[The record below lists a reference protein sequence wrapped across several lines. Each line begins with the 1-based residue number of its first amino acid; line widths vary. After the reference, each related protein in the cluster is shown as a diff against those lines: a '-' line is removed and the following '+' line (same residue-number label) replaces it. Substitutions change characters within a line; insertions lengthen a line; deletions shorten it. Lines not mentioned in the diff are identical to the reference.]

1 MDVLAQGA
9 HYAMHQSQQHV
20 AVHKPLTDP
29 HGDSHGSPSFTRSD
43 HVQQIKRRQ
52 SPYGQTGR
60 SSSVAAAVR
69 RRISR
74 ACDQCNQLR
83 TKCDGQ
89 HPCAHCIEFGLGC
102 EYIRQH
108 KKRGKASRKDLAQ
121 LAAAQQVKAE
131 TNGEERGTEA
141 NIIGGST
148 ASHNLP
154 TNSPGS
160 GNVDDQRNSSD
171 DQMADLAEED
181 VTQHG
186 PQTRHQHNHLNSSA
200 GGLNINDYGGALDT
214 SYDRSQQG
222 QTQAVAV
229 APAAS
234 LGDVHQHHGG
244 QDGDMYTHYAPSQ
257 ATLSTYPDVPYTST
271 LHTQGSTSYPANA
284 NASGVSS
291 PAWMTM
297 TSPQPQNRQQVQQQ
311 QQHHNQSPEMSAAHM
326 HSLHNMQSMHSIRST
341 MPAALAGATVV
352 SMGDLGALAPGLA
365 GTLSHPIQ
373 QQQQS
378 QQQHSHHSHIHLLPG
393 GYKPT
398 QLRYPVLE
406 PLVPHLV
413 GIVPLN
419 LACDLIDLYF
429 ASSSS
434 AQMHPMSPYVLGFV
448 FRKRSFLHPTRPRA
462 CQPALLASMLW
473 VAAQTSDASLLTSVP
488 SARSTICQKLLEL
501 TVGLLKPLIH
511 TSANHAGAGQ
521 RDVDKRN
528 TGHDNPDGVD
538 HDGGMQPTGMDVPV
552 FDGVSL
558 GGLGVAMPGT
568 ISMEDALAHVAAVES
583 MNMYNAPAVAT
594 NKTVNINGSGN
605 AMGGAFGA
613 AGTIDDVATYIH
625 LATVVS
631 ASEYKGASLR
641 WWNAAWSLARELRL
655 GRELPLYGTSSSGQ
669 NAETAEEQAQAF
681 HQGQMQPKDTCQAH
695 LQNGD
700 EKANVSH
707 GLMGMSNMAGMSSV
721 RIDDLAMN
729 GMSALGREVGHD
741 DTAISTSAAVAPG
754 QVISDEEREER
765 RRIWWLVYIVDRH
778 LALCYNRPLYLLD
791 VECTGLLRPMD
802 DTDWQNGDFKEV
814 MPTTG
819 AGVNSNSNVSNSID
833 TSGTTIAPNA
843 DATYANHTGLRRVG
857 LRGPTFECSGHSIF
871 GYFLPLMTILGE
883 IVDLHHARNHPLFG
897 HGFRTSQEWDAQVAE
912 ITRHL
917 AIYELSLQ
925 AFEHRTLSP
934 AALAAANEDNAAAAM
949 AAADA
954 SNAAAD
960 ANGNTTTSSLK
971 LAVRAASVPHD
982 GGTPLGHGV
991 HSVNH
996 SVHSTPTSSSAVP
1009 AAIITPGAAPLAR
1022 MTELD
1027 IQTRIVAAYGNH
1039 VMHVLHILLAGK
1051 WDPVNLLDDNDLWI
1065 STQGFITATGHA
1077 VSAAEAI
1084 SSILEYDPGLEF
1096 MPFFF
1101 GIYLLQGSFLLLLIA
1116 DKLQLE
1122 ASTSVARACETIIR
1136 AHEAC
1141 VVTLN
1146 TEYQR
1151 NFSRVMR
1158 SALAQVRGRVPED
1171 LGEQHMRRRELLS
1184 LYRWTG
1190 DGTGLAL

>member
-1 MDVLAQGA
+1 MLSNPLHHFSSYRDIPSTSPLAKNRSTTAADMHATASMDVLAQGA
-9 HYAMHQSQQHV
+9 HYAMHQSQQHMGV
-20 AVHKPLTDP
+20 YQPHTDP
-29 HGDSHGSPSFTRSD
+29 HGDSQGSPTVARPG
-43 HVQQIKRRQ
+43 HGQQIKRRQ
-52 SPYGQTGR
+52 SPYGPAGR
-60 SSSVAAAVR
+60 ASSVAGSVR

-89 HPCAHCIEFGLGC
+89 HPCAHCIEFRLGC

-131 TNGEERGTEA
+131 KAGEG
-141 NIIGGST
+141 GGSE
-148 ASHNLP
+148 AS
-154 TNSPGS
+154 
-160 GNVDDQRNSSD
+160 NSSGVGD
-171 DQMADLAEED
+171 VHNQRSSTEIQLSDLVVD
-181 VTQHG
+181 NGTQHVR
-186 PQTRHQHNHLNSSA
+186 QTQNQQQNLDGSVK
-200 GGLNINDYGGALDT
+200 GLTMHAYGGGMDVP
-214 SYDRSQQG
+214 YNRPQQG
-222 QTQAVAV
+222 QAQAAAV
-229 APAAS
+229 SSATAMV
-234 LGDVHQHHGG
+234 DVQQHHSRQGG
-244 QDGDMYTHYAPSQ
+244 DSYAPYAPSQ
-257 ATLSTYPDVPYTST
+257 TTVPTYPELPYTT
-271 LHTQGSTSYPANA
+271 ALQPQGSANYQA
-284 NASGVSS
+284 NPGAGDMGS
-291 PAWMTM
+291 PNWMTM
-297 TSPQPQNRQQVQQQ
+297 PSSPPQLRQQTQRQQQQQQQQPDIAAARIHGLHNMHTAHTIHSTRPPALAGAAVVSIGDLGPLTPSLTGPLPHPSQQQQ
-311 QQHHNQSPEMSAAHM
+311 QQHTHHNH
-326 HSLHNMQSMHSIRST
+326 
-341 MPAALAGATVV
+341 V
-352 SMGDLGALAPGLA
+352 
-365 GTLSHPIQ
+365 
-373 QQQQS
+373 
-378 QQQHSHHSHIHLLPG
+378 HLLPA
-393 GYKPT
+393 GYKPS

-406 PLVPHLV
+406 PLVPHLA
-413 GIVPLN
+413 GIIPLT
-419 LACDLIDLYF
+419 LACDLVDLYF

-448 FRKRSFLHPTRPRA
+448 FRKRSFLHPTRPRV

-473 VAAQTSDASLLTSVP
+473 VAAQTSDAPFLTSVP

-511 TSANHAGAGQ
+511 TPASHVATGQNDLEHRHAS
-521 RDVDKRN
+521 RDN
-528 TGHDNPDGVD
+528 QDGVD
-538 HDGGMQPTGMDVPV
+538 HDGGIQLTSMDNSV

-568 ISMEDALAHVAAVES
+568 ISMEEALAHVAAVES
-583 MNMYNAPAVAT
+583 MNVYNAPAGAA
-594 NKTVNINGSGN
+594 NGAVNISGSGT
-605 AMGGAFGA
+605 ATGGAFGA

-655 GRELPLYGTSSSGQ
+655 GRELPLFATSSSVQ
-669 NAETAEEQAQAF
+669 SAETSERESQSY
-681 HQGQMQPKDTCQAH
+681 HQGQLQPRDAF
-695 LQNGD
+695 QNGD
-700 EKANVSH
+700 GKVNGSH
-707 GLMGMSNMAGMSSV
+707 GLMGMDNMA
-721 RIDDLAMN
+721 AMN
-729 GMSALGREVGHD
+729 ARGLEASHDEMASAS
-741 DTAISTSAAVAPG
+741 TAAAPG
-754 QVISDEEREER
+754 QFISDEEREER

-778 LALCYNRPLYLLD
+778 LALCYNRPLYLRD
-791 VECTGLLRPMD
+791 IECTGLLRPMD
-802 DTDWQNGDFKEV
+802 DTDWQNGDFGEGLSANRDASNGA
-814 MPTTG
+814 TTG
-819 AGVNSNSNVSNSID
+819 PAGDGKS
-833 TSGTTIAPNA
+833 
-843 DATYANHTGLRRVG
+843 ANRAGARRVG

-897 HGFRTSQEWDAQVAE
+897 LGFRTSQEWDAQVAE

-917 AIYELSLQ
+917 SIYEVSLQ
-925 AFEHRTLSP
+925 AFAHRTLSP
-934 AALAAANEDNAAAAM
+934 AALATANKENAAAAM

-960 ANGNTTTSSLK
+960 ANGNTTSSTSK
-971 LAVRAASVPHD
+971 LAGRAASVPD
-982 GGTPLGHGV
+982 DVATPLGHSV
-991 HSVNH
+991 LSATHSI
-996 SVHSTPTSSSAVP
+996 HSTPSSSSAVP
-1009 AAIITPGAAPLAR
+1009 AIATPGPAPLAR

-1065 STQGFITATGHA
+1065 STQDFITATGHA